1 MRKRTSRV
9 RPPQLA
15 ALVAPVAVPVS
26 MWWLFGALGRRLP
39 PTRAYNLGFAIYWIA
54 WCTAFPIAVL
64 GSRRAR
70 HALSQGR
77 TPTTCEWALLA
88 IPVAGALTTTLLPQR
103 RNVDTSTAAVMVSTA
118 AVNAVGEELLWRGVF
133 IELFPQ
139 DPVRGALWPML
150 GFTAWHLAPQRV
162 LPSAKGRWAFTLG
175 AGVVGAVST
184 MVAYRSGGLRH
195 VLLPHIAT
203 DACGVDAA
211 RFRLARS
218 APH

>member
-1 MRKRTSRV
+1 MPKRTSRV
-9 RPPQLA
+9 PSQQLA
-15 ALVAPVAVPVS
+15 ALVAPVAVPAS

-39 PTRAYNLGFAIYWIA
+39 PTLAYNLGFAIYWTG

-70 HALSQGR
+70 HVLTQGR
-77 TPTTCEWALLA
+77 TPTAGEWAMLA
-88 IPVAGALTTTLLPQR
+88 FPVAGAVTTTLLPQR
-103 RNVDTSTAAVMVSTA
+103 RNADACTAAVMVSTA
-118 AVNAVGEELLWRGVF
+118 MVNALGEELLWRGVF
-133 IELFPQ
+133 IDLFPE

-162 LPSAKGRWAFTLG
+162 LPSAKGRWAFTAG

-184 MVAYRSGGLRH
+184 MIAYRSGGIRH
-195 VLLPHIAT
+195 VLLPHAAT

-211 RFRLARS
+211 RFRLARP
-218 APH
+218 AQH